1 MLTIPTIKKTS
12 LNSHLDSY
20 TIARCQNSSL
30 NQISG
35 SQVLRKARLTIMII
49 KAKHPQRNEKYHKSK
64 SITIFNHVRYCIT
77 HQKSLTKWSWS
88 KIQMKIKNVS
98 GREKSFLYLVQWNQ
112 ALFLLELIVF
122 PQLLSGSY
130 TVVDIVLWDFAP
142 ATRQVNQTEIMISN
156 SGRCKMNW
164 TV

>member
-1 MLTIPTIKKTS
+1 
-12 LNSHLDSY
+12 
-20 TIARCQNSSL
+20 
-30 NQISG
+30 
-35 SQVLRKARLTIMII
+35 
-49 KAKHPQRNEKYHKSK
+49 
-64 SITIFNHVRYCIT
+64 
-77 HQKSLTKWSWS
+77 
-88 KIQMKIKNVS
+88 MKIKNVS